1 MTDAVPNSVID
12 TLRAIV
18 DTATRIAVDHA
29 RLYEWARTRQAW
41 IEATRDIATE
51 FLAGTESQRVLAQVV
66 EHARTLTES
75 AQAILAV
82 VEPGIPPEEATEL
95 VVAQWSRAAVPDAER
110 IVRLTDTATG
120 KAFAERTTVHL
131 TDARSI
137 DLGVPVGAA
146 GPALILPLQTAGVV
160 LGVLIVVRAAEAAP
174 YSDELVALT
183 AAFTDQAALAMQ
195 LAEAQRRARELDVLA
210 DRDRIARDLHD
221 HVIQRVFAVGLGL
234 QGLAARVDDPQVRHR
249 LSDEIDRL
257 QEIVHEIRTTI
268 FDLHG
273 GTGASLRRRLEDAI
287 RQQTAATAIRARLH
301 VDGPLSVVGSALAE
315 HAEAVVR
322 ESVSNAVRHSGGDV
336 VTIEITVGDEL
347 TILVQDNGSGVPD
360 DVTASGLANLAQ
372 RAGESEG
379 RCSVERAAD
388 GGTRVRWSAPLS

>member
-1 MTDAVPNSVID
+1 MTDAVPHSVID

-95 VVAQWSRAAVPDAER
+95 VVAQWSRAAAPDAEH

-131 TDARSI
+131 ADAQGI

-146 GPALILPLQTAGVV
+146 GPALILPLHTAGVV

-174 YSDELVALT
+174 YSEELVALT

-234 QGLAARVDDPQVRHR
+234 QGLAARVDDPQVRQR

-287 RQQTAATAIRARLH
+287 RQQTAATAIRARLR

-372 RAGESEG
+372 RAGESDG

-388 GGTRVRWSAPLS
+388 GGTRVHWSAPLS

>member
-1 MTDAVPNSVID
+1 MTDAVPHTLLD
-12 TLRAIV
+12 TLRAVV
-18 DTATRIAVDHA
+18 DTATRIAVDNA
-29 RLYEWARTRQAW
+29 RLYEWGRTRQAW
-41 IEATRDIATE
+41 IAANRDIATE
-51 FLAGTESQRVLAQVV
+51 FLAGTAPDRVLAQVV
-66 EHARTLTES
+66 EHARTLTRSE
-75 AQAILAV
+75 QAILAV

-95 VVAQWSRAAVPDAER
+95 VVAQWSKAVAPVEGQH
-110 IVRLTDTATG
+110 VRLIDTVAG
-120 KAFAERTTVHL
+120 KAFAERATVHL
-131 TDARSI
+131 ADARGI
-137 DLGVPVGAA
+137 DLGAPLESA

-160 LGVLIVVRAAEAAP
+160 LGVLIVVRAPDAEP
-174 YSDELVALT
+174 YSDELGALA

-234 QGLAARVDDPQVRHR
+234 QGMATRVDDPQVQQR

-273 GTGASLRRRLEDAI
+273 GAGASLRRRLEDAV
-287 RQQTAATAIRARLH
+287 RQQTAATPIRARLH
-301 VDGPLSVVGSALAE
+301 VDGPLSVVGPALAD

-322 ESVSNAVRHSGGDV
+322 ESVSNAVRHSGGDA
-336 VTIEITVGDEL
+336 VTIEITVADEL

-360 DVTASGLANLAQ
+360 DVIASGLANLAQ
-372 RAGESEG
+372 RATELEG
-379 RCSVERAAD
+379 RCSIDRAAS
-388 GGTRVRWSAPLS
+388 GGTRVHWSVPLS

>member
-95 VVAQWSRAAVPDAER
+95 VVAQWSRAVAPDAQR

-131 TDARSI
+131 ADARSI

-234 QGLAARVDDPQVRHR
+234 QGLAARVDDPQVRQR

-287 RQQTAATAIRARLH
+287 RQQTAATAIRARLR

-336 VTIEITVGDEL
+336 VTIEVTVGDEL

-372 RAGESEG
+372 RAVESEG

-388 GGTRVRWSAPLS
+388 GGTRVHWSAPLS

>member
-1 MTDAVPNSVID
+1 MPDVPHSVFD
-12 TLRAIV
+12 TLRTIV
-18 DTATRIAVDHA
+18 DTATRIADDNA

-41 IEATRDIATE
+41 IEANRDIATE
-51 FLAGTESQRVLAQVV
+51 FLAGTEPHRVLAQVV
-66 EHARTLTES
+66 EHARTLTRSE
-75 AQAILAV
+75 QAILAV
-82 VEPGIPPEEATEL
+82 VESGIPPEEATEL
-95 VVAQWSRAAVPDAER
+95 VVAQWSRADEPDDGQV
-110 IVRLTDTATG
+110 VRLTGTAAG
-120 KAFAERTTVHL
+120 KAFAERASVRL
-131 TDARSI
+131 IDARDV
-137 DLGVPVGAA
+137 DLGAPIDAT

-160 LGVLIVVRAAEAAP
+160 LGVLIVVRAVDAEP
-174 YSDELVALT
+174 YSDELSALA

-234 QGLAARVDDPQVRHR
+234 QGMAARVDDPQVRQR

-273 GTGASLRRRLEDAI
+273 GAGASLRRRLEDAV
-287 RQQTAATAIRARLH
+287 RQQTAATPIRARLR
-301 VDGPLSVVGSALAE
+301 VDGPLSVVGPALAD

-322 ESVSNAVRHSGGDV
+322 ESVSNAVRHSGGDA
-336 VTIEITVGDEL
+336 VTIEITVADEL

-360 DVTASGLANLAQ
+360 DVIASGLANLAQ
-372 RAGESEG
+372 RAAESEG
-379 RCSVERAAD
+379 RCSIEPAPA
-388 GGTRVRWSAPLS
+388 GGTRVHWSVPLS